1 VFKSFCNYINLSSF
15 LSGVLTSILIHCM
28 FAEGYY
34 HELFLRDKRFLAK
47 TMKRTKVKGAAR
59 QPYLPDSE
67 PHFYDLPFLPAIGG
81 GNVSRG
87 PGCSGIPRSFNDTKS
102 EEAAVVSSASSNSGA
117 SVSNGSVT
125 SCEGY
130 STQETIAAV
139 SSLQSLGG
147 RSSSAPARMIVKFP
161 VLPMNSITALQQY
174 QSTGFCASDELAT
187 SAQSIF
193 ALDIP
198 PRVSPPASARHH
210 SIVSL
215 TPPNEADMILGTL
228 NAVAPYYDYGCRSI
242 NNISPL
248 SSIW

>member
-1 VFKSFCNYINLSSF
+1 
-15 LSGVLTSILIHCM
+15 M
-28 FAEGYY
+28 FPEGYY

-47 TMKRTKVKGAAR
+47 QMKRTKVKGAAR

-67 PHFYDLPFLPAIGG
+67 PNFYDLPFLPAIGG
-81 GNVSRG
+81 GNASRG
-87 PGCSGIPRSFNDTKS
+87 PGSSSTRSFNDTKS
-102 EEAAVVSSASSNSGA
+102 EEAAVVSTTSSNSGA

-139 SSLQSLGG
+139 SNFQSLGG
-147 RSSSAPARMIVKFP
+147 RSSNAPARMIVRFP
-161 VLPMNSITALQQY
+161 LPPLNSITALQQY

-198 PRVSPPASARHH
+198 HQVSPPASARHH
-210 SIVSL
+210 SFFV

-228 NAVAPYYDYGCRSI
+228 NAVAPYYNYGCRAI
-242 NNISPL
+242 NQSPL
-248 SSIW
+248 SNFW